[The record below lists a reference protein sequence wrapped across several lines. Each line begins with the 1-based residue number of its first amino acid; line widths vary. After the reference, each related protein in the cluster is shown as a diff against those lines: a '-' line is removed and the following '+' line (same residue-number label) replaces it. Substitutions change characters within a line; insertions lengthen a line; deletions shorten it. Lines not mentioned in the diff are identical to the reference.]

1 MRQSATIDQRII
13 SSLRESLSVKQAIL
27 ENRELIETVASVG
40 EVLAGA
46 LRRGRKVIFFGNGG
60 SAADAQHLAA
70 ELVGRFES
78 ERRALPALA
87 LATNI
92 STLTAIGN
100 DYSYEAVFAREL
112 EGLSSPGDVAVGI
125 STSGRSPNV
134 TNAIRTARK
143 IGVIT
148 VGMTGLRGNELA
160 AVADYCIRVPS
171 ERTTRIQEAHIL
183 IGHILCEIVD
193 ASFVGGA
200 DVS

>member
-1 MRQSATIDQRII
+1 MRQSATIDQRIV

-27 ENRELIETVASVG
+27 ENRELIETIASVG

-78 ERRALPALA
+78 DRRALPALA

-134 TNAIRTARK
+134 INAIRTARK

-171 ERTTRIQEAHIL
+171 ERTTRIQEAHTL

>member
-1 MRQSATIDQRII
+1 MRQLATIDQRIV
-13 SSLRESLSVKQAIL
+13 SSLQESLSVKQAIL
-27 ENRELIETVASVG
+27 ESRDLIETVASVG

-134 TNAIRTARK
+134 INAMRTAKK

-148 VGMTGLRGNELA
+148 VGMTGLRGDELA

-171 ERTTRIQEAHIL
+171 QRTSRIQEAHIL

-193 ASFVGGA
+193 ESFVGGA